1 MNVRDLQ
8 DHFLLHVPKKF
19 LKREKKTYENQTTVL
34 MRNIPVLY
42 KVQILFFTD
51 NYLAHLNTLSLS
63 LKRRV
68 LIIEWAVSRCIS
80 IFSSNYYNTH
90 FIISGNSGA

>member
-19 LKREKKTYENQTTVL
+19 LKKKKKTCENQTTVL

-42 KVQILFFTD
+42 KVQILFFFTE
-51 NYLAHLNTLSLS
+51 NCLAHLNTLSLS
-63 LKRRV
+63 
-68 LIIEWAVSRCIS
+68 
-80 IFSSNYYNTH
+80 FSLSKSADHRMGCQQVYFY
-90 FIISGNSGA
+90 I

>member
-19 LKREKKTYENQTTVL
+19 LKREKKTCENQTTVL

-63 LKRRV
+63 LSKE
-68 LIIEWAVSRCIS
+68 EWKSVDHRMGCQQV
-80 IFSSNYYNTH
+80 YLYL
-90 FIISGNSGA
+90 